1 MEIYPAGTSGRL
13 DVAKVADAA
22 VVAERLAPARVTLPK
37 VVTVEPRVTV
47 VLPIVELEFWRPELG
62 MVRLAVTGL
71 VLLAY
76 MYPVKVVTVKLVTLD
91 VSPPSTFCQIDPL
104 NTAQSPTPH
113 NVVPSRLVLPA
124 TETT

>member
-1 MEIYPAGTSGRL
+1 MGIYPAGTSGRL
-13 DVAKVADAA
+13 DVANVAVAA
-22 VVAERLAPARVTLPK
+22 LVAEMLAPARVTLPRL
-37 VVTVEPRVTV
+37 VTVEPSVTV

-76 MYPVKVVTVKLVTLD
+76 MYPVKVVTVRVVTVD
-91 VSPPSTFCQIDPL
+91 VSPPSTLCQTDPL

-113 NVVPSRLVLPA
+113 SVVPSRLVLPA
-124 TETT
+124 TDTT